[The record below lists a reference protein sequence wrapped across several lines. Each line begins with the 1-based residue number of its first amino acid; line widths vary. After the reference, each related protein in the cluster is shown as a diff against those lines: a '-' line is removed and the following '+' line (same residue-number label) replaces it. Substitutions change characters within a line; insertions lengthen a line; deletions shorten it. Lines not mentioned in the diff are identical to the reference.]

1 MSTHKTTA
9 LVTGASAGLG
19 AEFCRQ
25 LADRC
30 DVIIAVARRRD
41 RLEALREELAGRVE
55 LHLVEADLGCVEG
68 VARAME
74 ALRQQGPADYLVNN
88 AGFCTYG
95 HFAELEIQGQRDMVG
110 LHIDASVT
118 LCRAAVPFM
127 RERGRGHIINVS
139 SVGAFL
145 PGRGIAVYGAT
156 KAFLC
161 YFSEALQAE
170 LAGTGIEVQA
180 LCPGYIHTDFHQ
192 AIEREG
198 FDKSRIP
205 AGMWM
210 QPDAVVAA
218 SLAALGGDRV
228 LVVPGEGNLALAR
241 AGLQRQLDSLQDAP

>member
-1 MSTHKTTA
+1 MSAYKTTA

-30 DVIIAVARRRD
+30 DVIIAVARRRE
-41 RLEALREELAGRVE
+41 RLEALREELADRVE
-55 LHLVEADLGCVEG
+55 LHAVEADLGGVEG

-74 ALRQQGPADYLVNN
+74 ALRQLGPVDYLVNN
-88 AGFCTYG
+88 AGFSTFG
-95 HFAELEIQGQRDMVG
+95 NFAALDIQGQRDMVS
-110 LHIDASVT
+110 LHIDATMT

-127 RERGRGHIINVS
+127 CERGSGHIINVS

-145 PGRGIAVYGAT
+145 PGSGIAVYGAT
-156 KAFLC
+156 KAFLNF
-161 YFSEALQAE
+161 FSQALQAE

-180 LCPGYIHTDFHQ
+180 LCPGYTHTDFHQ
-192 AIEREG
+192 EIEREG
-198 FDKSRIP
+198 FAKSRIP
-205 AGMWM
+205 ADMWM

-228 LVVPGEGNLALAR
+228 LVVPGEANLAIAR
-241 AGLQRQLDSLQDAP
+241 AGCQSQLDRL